1 MFNYYNLLT
10 YVFMDCILFK
20 WKLSLFLDFLK
31 YICILSGMR
40 AKMIK
45 LFKILQILR
54 IFSKKKKIFFQ
65 KFWGAQALLGHQ
77 VALPLIMKSSIG
89 IGEK

>member
-1 MFNYYNLLT
+1 
-10 YVFMDCILFK
+10 
-20 WKLSLFLDFLK
+20 
-31 YICILSGMR
+31 
-40 AKMIK
+40 MIK

-54 IFSKKKKIFFQ
+54 IFSKKKKFYFFQ

-77 VALPLIMKSSIG
+77 VALPLILKSSIG